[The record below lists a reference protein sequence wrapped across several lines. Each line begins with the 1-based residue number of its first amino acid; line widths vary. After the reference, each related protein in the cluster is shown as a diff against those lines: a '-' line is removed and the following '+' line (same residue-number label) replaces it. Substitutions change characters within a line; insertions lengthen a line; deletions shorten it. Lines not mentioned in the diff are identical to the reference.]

1 MLASRPA
8 KAQVKDDTDSCLH
21 VPKETLRI
29 SMDSDEHPR
38 LHPMGLAVVMCI
50 PMTSRNKNKLGDAD
64 TSMAIHHQMGQS
76 TCVPAWQDGKQ

>member
-38 LHPMGLAVVMCI
+38 LHPMGLAVVMSI
-50 PMTSRNKNKLGDAD
+50 RMTSRNK
-64 TSMAIHHQMGQS
+64 
-76 TCVPAWQDGKQ
+76 